1 MHSTGSG
8 FDTPGMTATAALAAS
23 PATHLTWQALGT
35 TVHVLV
41 LDASG
46 ADAARRAV
54 AAVLDEVDATFS
66 RFRDSELTRL
76 NARPDEDVRVGPL
89 LAGAIGTAL
98 DAALATDG
106 AVDPT
111 VGTALRA
118 IGYDDDLGRIATKG
132 PRLIIRLEPIP
143 GWRAVR
149 FDRVRRTVRL
159 RAGVELDLGSTGKAL
174 AADLA
179 ADAALRAMGG
189 GGVLVSLGGDIAT
202 AGSAPVGGWRVLTA
216 DRSDAPS
223 DGEGEVVALHA
234 GALATSSTTVRRW
247 MRGGATLHHL
257 VDPATGLPVA
267 GPWRTVSVAAPSCV
281 EANTAATAA
290 IVKGTGGLDW
300 LAGRGIPAR
309 LVSTAGAVRR
319 VAGWPAPSEEEAS

>member
-1 MHSTGSG
+1 MS
-8 FDTPGMTATAALAAS
+8 
-23 PATHLTWQALGT
+23 WQALGT
-35 TVHVLV
+35 SVHLLV

-54 AAVLDEVDATFS
+54 ARVLGEVDATYS

-76 NARPDEDVRVGPL
+76 NAHPGADVRVGPL
-89 LAGAIGTAL
+89 LARAIGTAL
-98 DAALATDG
+98 DAALATEG

-111 VGTALRA
+111 VGAALRA
-118 IGYDDDLGRIATKG
+118 IGYEDDFGRIPTEGG
-132 PRLIIRLEPIP
+132 PLTIRLEPIP
-143 GWRAVR
+143 GWRSVR
-149 FDRVRRTVRL
+149 FDRARRTVRL

-179 ADAALRAMGG
+179 ADAALRAADG

-202 AGSAPVGGWRVLTA
+202 AGDAPAGGWRVLMA
-216 DRSDAPS
+216 DRSDATP
-223 DGEGEVVALHA
+223 DGEGQVIALHA

-247 MRGGATLHHL
+247 TRAGVTLHHL
-257 VDPATGLPVA
+257 VDPATGRPA
-267 GPWRTVSVAAPSCV
+267 ASPWRTVSVTAPTCV

-290 IVKGTGGLDW
+290 IVKGSDGLAW

-309 LVSTAGAVRR
+309 LVSTTGDVRR
-319 VAGWPAPSEEEAS
+319 AGGWPAPSGEAS

>member
-1 MHSTGSG
+1 
-8 FDTPGMTATAALAAS
+8 MTW
-23 PATHLTWQALGT
+23 HALGT
-35 TVHVLV
+35 SVHVLI

-54 AAVLDEVDATFS
+54 ARVLDEVDATYS

-76 NARPDEDVRVGPL
+76 NAHPGAEIRVGPL
-89 LAGAIGTAL
+89 LARAIGTAL

-118 IGYDDDLGRIATKG
+118 LGYDDDFGRIATEGEPLK
-132 PRLIIRLEPIP
+132 IRLEPIP
-143 GWRAVR
+143 GWRSVR
-149 FDRVRRTVRL
+149 LDRAHRTVRL
-159 RAGVELDLGSTGKAL
+159 RPGVELDLGSTGKAL

-179 ADAALRAMGG
+179 ADAARRAIGG

-202 AGSAPVGGWRVLTA
+202 AGDAPAGGWRVLTT
-216 DRSDAPS
+216 DRSDAPP

-247 MRGGATLHHL
+247 SRAGVTLHHL
-257 VDPATGLPVA
+257 VDPATGQSA
-267 GPWRTVSVAAPSCV
+267 ATPWRTVSVAAPSCV

-290 IVKGTGGLDW
+290 LVKGAGGPGW
-300 LAGRGIPAR
+300 LAARGLPAR
-309 LVSTAGAVRR
+309 LVSTSGAVRR
-319 VAGWPAPSEEEAS
+319 VAGWPASSEGES

>member
-8 FDTPGMTATAALAAS
+8 FDTSGMTATAALAAS
-23 PATHLTWQALGT
+23 PATHMTWQALGT
-35 TVHVLV
+35 AVHVLV

-54 AAVLDEVDATFS
+54 AAVLDEVDATYS

-76 NARPDEDVRVGPL
+76 NARTDEDVRVGAL
-89 LAGAIGTAL
+89 LARAIGTAL

-118 IGYDDDLGRIATKG
+118 IGYDDDFGRIATNG
-132 PRLIIRLEPIP
+132 ARLTIHLEPIP
-143 GWRAVR
+143 GWRTVR
-149 FDRVRRTVRL
+149 FDRARRTVRL
-159 RAGVELDLGSTGKAL
+159 RPGVELDLGSTGKAL

-179 ADAALRAMGG
+179 AEAALRAMDG

-202 AGSAPVGGWRVLTA
+202 AGAAPTGGWRVLAA
-216 DRSDAPS
+216 DRSDASPDG
-223 DGEGEVVALHA
+223 DGEVIALHA

-247 MRGGATLHHL
+247 ARAGVTLHHL
-257 VDPATGLPVA
+257 VDPDTGQSA
-267 GPWRTVSVAAPSCV
+267 ASPWRTVSVAAPTCV

-290 IVKGTGGLDW
+290 IVKGGGGLGW
-300 LAGRGIPAR
+300 LAGRGLPAR
-309 LVSTAGAVRR
+309 LVSTTGDILR
-319 VAGWPAPSEEEAS
+319 VAGWPAPSEDES

>member
-1 MHSTGSG
+1 
-8 FDTPGMTATAALAAS
+8 MTAPSLPAAQ
-23 PATHLTWQALGT
+23 PVTHMTWRALGT
-35 TVHVLV
+35 AVHLLV

-46 ADAARRAV
+46 AEPARRAV
-54 AAVLDEVDATFS
+54 ASLLDEVDAAYS
-66 RFRDSELTRL
+66 RFRESELTRL
-76 NARPDEDVRVGPL
+76 NARPGEDVRVGPL
-89 LAGAIGTAL
+89 LARAIATAL

-118 IGYDDDLGRIATKG
+118 IGYDDDFARIALDGAPIT
-132 PRLIIRLEPIP
+132 IRLEPIP
-143 GWRAVR
+143 GWRAVQ
-149 FDRVRRTVRL
+149 FDRATRTVRL

-179 ADAALRAMGG
+179 AEAALRAMDG

-202 AGSAPVGGWRVLTA
+202 AGGAPVGGWRVLTA
-216 DRSDAPS
+216 DRSDARP

-267 GPWRTVSVAAPSCV
+267 SPWRTVSAAAPTCV

-290 IVKGTGGLDW
+290 IVKGGGGLGW

>member
-1 MHSTGSG
+1 
-8 FDTPGMTATAALAAS
+8 MTAASLPAAQ
-23 PATHLTWQALGT
+23 PVTHMTWRALGT
-35 TVHVLV
+35 AVHLLV
-41 LDASG
+41 LDSSG
-46 ADAARRAV
+46 AEPARRAV
-54 AAVLDEVDATFS
+54 ASLLDEVDAAYS
-66 RFRDSELTRL
+66 RFRQSELTRL
-76 NARPDEDVRVGPL
+76 NARPGEDVRVGPL
-89 LAGAIGTAL
+89 LARAIATAL

-118 IGYDDDLGRIATKG
+118 IGYDDDFARMALDGAPIT
-132 PRLIIRLEPIP
+132 IRLEPIP
-143 GWRAVR
+143 GWRAVQ
-149 FDRVRRTVRL
+149 FDRATRTVRL

-179 ADAALRAMGG
+179 AEAALRAMDG

-202 AGSAPVGGWRVLTA
+202 AGSAPAGGWRVLTA
-216 DRSDAPS
+216 DRSDARA

-234 GALATSSTTVRRW
+234 GGLATSSTTVRRW
-247 MRGGATLHHL
+247 VRGGATLHHL

-267 GPWRTVSVAAPSCV
+267 SPWRTVSAAAPTCV
-281 EANTAATAA
+281 GANTAATAA
-290 IVKGTGGLDW
+290 IVKGADGLGW
-300 LAGRGIPAR
+300 LTGRGIPAR

>member
-1 MHSTGSG
+1 M
-8 FDTPGMTATAALAAS
+8 
-23 PATHLTWQALGT
+23 TWQALGT
-35 TVHVLV
+35 AVHVLV
-41 LDASG
+41 LDAAG
-46 ADAARRAV
+46 ADAARHAV
-54 AAVLDEVDATFS
+54 ASVLDEVDATYS

-76 NARPDEDVRVGPL
+76 NARPDEDVRVGAL
-89 LAGAIGTAL
+89 LARAIGTAL

-118 IGYDDDLGRIATKG
+118 IGYDDDFGRIAIKG

-149 FDRVRRTVRL
+149 FDRARRTVRL

-202 AGSAPVGGWRVLTA
+202 AGGAPVGGWRVLTA
-216 DRSDAPS
+216 DRSDARP

-267 GPWRTVSVAAPSCV
+267 SPWRTVSAAAPTCV

-290 IVKGTGGLDW
+290 IVKGTDGPGW

-309 LVSTAGAVRR
+309 LVSTAGVARR